1 MNLADFLNYYSAQVL
16 DSAFIM
22 SHFVNLDSKFMQEK
36 IIICVGVEYIVCDLH
51 VSQLCVFVAVYRV
64 GREGITC
71 SVPRLPN
78 GKERAPVLCPV
89 SVSVQ
94 HYSITVIS

>member
-1 MNLADFLNYYSAQVL
+1 MIHAG
-16 DSAFIM
+16 
-22 SHFVNLDSKFMQEK
+22 K

-71 SVPRLPN
+71 SD
-78 GKERAPVLCPV
+78 GKELTHVLCPA